1 MIGLGRAVQVF
12 AYALPVDMRK
22 GFEGLSALVVNDMRR
37 DLMRGD
43 VFLFVARRRRRAKV
57 LYFDGT
63 GLCLLAKR
71 LDKGLFA
78 RVWDRSAGA
87 AVELSL
93 SELALFLEG
102 PELTS
107 AYPDAQPSPGNR
119 PCAGACRLPR
129 RSSLND
135 AGRQCSQN

>member
-1 MIGLGRAVQVF
+1 MIGLGRALRVF
-12 AYALPVDMRK
+12 AYAEPVDMRK
-22 GFEGLSALVVNDMRR
+22 GFEGLSALVTNELGR

-57 LYFDGT
+57 LHFDGT

-78 RVWDRSAGA
+78 RIWDRADGSPI
-87 AVELSL
+87 ELTL

-102 PELTS
+102 CTLVGEKRLSPAPLDEKELAVS
-107 AYPDAQPSPGNR
+107 DR
-119 PCAGACRLPR
+119 I
-129 RSSLND
+129 
-135 AGRQCSQN
+135 

>member
-1 MIGLGRAVQVF
+1 MAAKPLKSR
-12 AYALPVDMRK
+12 
-22 GFEGLSALVVNDMRR
+22 LVVNDLGRN
-37 DLMRGD
+37 LMRGD

-63 GLCLLAKR
+63 GLCLLVKR

-78 RVWDRSAGA
+78 RVWDRADGA

-102 PELTS
+102 CELVGEKRL
-107 AYPDAQPSPGNR
+107 SP
-119 PCAGACRLPR
+119 PVISEKELAVCARI
-129 RSSLND
+129 
-135 AGRQCSQN
+135 